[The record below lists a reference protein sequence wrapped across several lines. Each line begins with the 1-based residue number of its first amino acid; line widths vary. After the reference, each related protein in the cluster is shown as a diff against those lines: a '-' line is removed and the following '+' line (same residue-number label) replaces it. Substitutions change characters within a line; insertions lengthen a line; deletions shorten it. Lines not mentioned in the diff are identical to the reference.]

1 MVVRPQRR
9 SGAAGKAVHSRV
21 PANLRKSR
29 LAAVVV
35 AVFVGE
41 GRMAKKARNML
52 DYGFR
57 CVQKQL
63 RFFQRRLQIGF
74 RCKQRLAV
82 IIFQQRMTDDG

>member
-1 MVVRPQRR
+1 
-9 SGAAGKAVHSRV
+9 
-21 PANLRKSR
+21 
-29 LAAVVV
+29 
-35 AVFVGE
+35 
-41 GRMAKKARNML
+41 MAKKARNML